1 VPDSYRQYLPAL
13 DLSIERHTD
22 AVPDD
27 NSWYLLRA
35 GQILGRYKSR
45 KAAQEVWVTIVAESG
60 WEPDKPE
67 ARDTKELLAAERAA
81 RDRDARNEYWHS
93 GRRHAW

>member
-13 DLSIERHTD
+13 ELSIERHTN
-22 AVPDD
+22 AVPNDGW
-27 NSWYLLRA
+27 WYLLRA
-35 GQILGRYKSR
+35 GETLGRFKTR
-45 KAAQEVWVTIVAESG
+45 KAAQEAWGSIVAESG
-60 WEPDKPE
+60 WQPEKPE
-67 ARDTKELLAAERAA
+67 ARSTEEMLSAERAA